1 MNDRAEPLVIQA
13 ISALQRGD
21 RQGAAALIEQELR
34 TGEGSPQRMRSVSR
48 LAAQIGEIEM
58 TIEASRRA
66 ASSASIEAALG
77 YWGTLASY
85 GRSSEAIAEL
95 KRQPSTVQN
104 HPLILH
110 FRGTVATVFGRFD
123 EAQEMFRRALA
134 QAPAALQTWF
144 ALAMIKNFSVDDADL
159 LAMER
164 LERQPGGDPEGR
176 ASLFYALGK
185 AREDCGDLD
194 RAFQSYTD
202 GAILRRQLEPYDNER
217 FRVAA
222 DEAIRDYTP
231 DSLAKLLPSRFEGQ
245 RSLFVTGLPRS
256 GTTLTEQILL
266 AHSAVIDG
274 GEVNL
279 VKPALIPTIDL
290 GWKGAID
297 YQQRLSGDADPW
309 GKVAGDYRRFL
320 DMRFQSPGL
329 VVDKSLGQSHF
340 IGLLLHSLPDAR
352 IAWLRR
358 SPEDIALSCFRTHFA
373 TGLGWT
379 WSLTDIADH
388 MRADDLLFDHW
399 RLLYPDRILV
409 VPYEEL
415 VHSPASWG
423 RRLQEHF
430 GLAVEKGVETLP
442 RHDRAVTTASV
453 SQVRQPISTSRI
465 GQATAFE
472 RQLKPFSERYY
483 R

>member
-1 MNDRAEPLVIQA
+1 MSETSQPFVLQA
-13 ISALQRGD
+13 IHALQTGD
-21 RQGAAALIEQELR
+21 RRSAATLIERELSA
-34 TGEGSPQRMRSVSR
+34 GEGSPHRMRSVSR

-58 TIEASRRA
+58 SIEASRRA
-66 ASSASIEAALG
+66 ASSGSIEEALG
-77 YWGTLASY
+77 YWGILASY
-85 GRSSEAIAEL
+85 GRSSEALTEL
-95 KRQPSTVQN
+95 QRQPSAVQN
-104 HPLILH
+104 HPSVLH
-110 FRGTVATVFGRFD
+110 FRGTVSTVFGRFD
-123 EAQEMFRRALA
+123 EAQEVFRRALV

-144 ALAMIKNFSVDDADL
+144 ALAMIKTFSVGDADL

-176 ASLFYALGK
+176 ASLYYALGK
-185 AREDCGDLD
+185 AREECGDLD
-194 RAFQSYTD
+194 PAFEFYTK
-202 GAILRRQLEPYDNER
+202 GAMLRRRQEPYDNER
-217 FRVAA
+217 FRIAT
-222 DEAIRDYTP
+222 DEAIRDFTA
-231 DSLAKLLPSRFEGQ
+231 DSLSKLVPSGCAGQ

-266 AHSAVIDG
+266 ANSAVVDG

-279 VKPALIPTIDL
+279 VKPALIPTLDF
-290 GWKGAID
+290 GWTGAIS
-297 YQQRLSGDADPW
+297 YQQRLRDADPW
-309 GKVAGDYRRFL
+309 GKIGRDYGRFI

-329 VVDKSLGQSHF
+329 VVDKSLGQSHLV
-340 IGLLLHSLPDAR
+340 GLLLHALPDAR

-388 MRADDLLFDHW
+388 MRADDRLFNHW
-399 RLLYPDRILV
+399 RSLFPDRILV

-415 VHSPASWG
+415 VHLPESWG

-430 GLAVEKGVETLP
+430 GLAVEPGVEKLP
-442 RHDRAVTTASV
+442 RHDRAVATASV

-465 GQATAFE
+465 GQAAAFE
-472 RQLKPFSERYY
+472 RQLKPFRERYY
-483 R
+483 G

>member
-1 MNDRAEPLVIQA
+1 MNDPSKPFVLQA
-13 ISALQRGD
+13 IHALQSGD
-21 RQGAAALIEQELR
+21 RRGAAALIKQELG
-34 TGEGSPQRMRSVSR
+34 TGAGSPQRMRSVAR
-48 LAAQIGEIEM
+48 LAAEIGEIEIS
-58 TIEASRRA
+58 IEASRRA
-66 ASSASIEAALG
+66 ASSGLIEEALG

-85 GRSSEAIAEL
+85 GRSSEALTEL
-95 KRQPSTVQN
+95 KRHPSAVHN
-104 HPLILH
+104 HPSVLH

-123 EAQEMFRRALA
+123 EAQELFRRALA

-144 ALAMIKNFSVDDADL
+144 ALAMIKTFSVGDADL

-176 ASLFYALGK
+176 ASLYYALGK
-185 AREDCGDLD
+185 AREDCGDPG
-194 RAFQSYTD
+194 RAFEFYTN
-202 GAILRRQLEPYDNER
+202 GATLRRRQEPYDNAR
-217 FRVAA
+217 FRTAA
-222 DEAIRDYTP
+222 DDAIRDYTP
-231 DSLAKLLPSRFEGQ
+231 DSLATLVPSGFTGL

-266 AHSAVIDG
+266 ANSAVVDG

-279 VKPALIPTIDL
+279 VKPALIPTLDF
-290 GWKGAID
+290 GWTGAIA
-297 YQQRLSGDADPW
+297 YQQRLRDPDPW
-309 GKVAGDYRRFL
+309 GKIGRDYGRFI

-329 VVDKSLGQSHF
+329 VVDKSLGQSQF
-340 IGLLLHSLPDAR
+340 IGLLLHALPDAR

-388 MRADDLLFDHW
+388 MRADDRLFDHW
-399 RLLYPDRILV
+399 CGLFPDRILV

-415 VHSPASWG
+415 VHSPESWG

-430 GLAVEKGVETLP
+430 GLAVEPGVEKLP
-442 RHDRAVTTASV
+442 RHDRAVATASV

-465 GQATAFE
+465 GQSAAFE
-472 RQLKPFSERYY
+472 RQLRPFREHYY
-483 R
+483 G